1 MRVEKL
7 AEQENNTY
15 WASYQVPSYSYRFFL
30 NCDSHSR
37 PLRMLLFSRS
47 VMSDS
52 LWPHGLQHIRPPY
65 PSASPRFGLN
75 SGPLSPWCHP
85 IPSSSVAHFSSC
97 PHSSPAS
104 GPFPMS
110 QLFASGG
117 QTVGASALV
126 ISHPTNIQG
135 WFPLGLTGLIS
146 LLSKGLSRVF
156 SSTTIW
162 KHQFFGIQPTLRS
175 NSHIHRWLT
184 GKTIV
189 STIWAF
195 VAKVMSLLFNT
206 LSRFVMAFLPR
217 SKHF

>member
-15 WASYQVPSYSYRFFL
+15 WASYQVPSYFYRFFL

-156 SSTTIW
+156 SSTTVL
-162 KHQFFGIQPTLRS
+162 KHQFFWCSASFMFQL
-175 NSHIHRWLT
+175 SHLYMTT
-184 GKTIV
+184 GKTIAL
-189 STIWAF
+189 TIQTF
-195 VAKVMSLLFNT
+195 DSKVISLLFNILPS
-206 LSRFVMAFLPR
+206 LS
-217 SKHF
+217 

>member
-85 IPSSSVAHFSSC
+85 IPSSSVAYFSSC

-156 SSTTIW
+156 SSTTVL
-162 KHQFFGIQPTLRS
+162 KHQFFWRS
-175 NSHIHRWLT
+175 ASFMFQLSHLYMTT
-184 GKTIV
+184 GKTIAL
-189 STIWAF
+189 TIQTF
-195 VAKVMSLLFNT
+195 DSKVISLLFNILPS
-206 LSRFVMAFLPR
+206 LS
-217 SKHF
+217 

>member
-1 MRVEKL
+1 
-7 AEQENNTY
+7 
-15 WASYQVPSYSYRFFL
+15 
-30 NCDSHSR
+30 
-37 PLRMLLFSRS
+37 MLLFSRS

-52 LWPHGLQHIRPPY
+52 LWPHRLQHIRLPY

-75 SGPLSPWCHP
+75 SGPLSLWCHP
-85 IPSSSVAHFSSC
+85 IPSSSVAPFSSC
-97 PHSSPAS
+97 PHSFPAS

-156 SSTTIW
+156 SSTTVL
-162 KHQFFGIQPTLRS
+162 KHQFFWRS
-175 NSHIHRWLT
+175 ASFMFQLSHLYMTT
-184 GKTIV
+184 GKTIAL
-189 STIWAF
+189 TIQTF
-195 VAKVMSLLFNT
+195 DSKVISLLFNI
-206 LSRFVMAFLPR
+206 LP
-217 SKHF
+217 SLL

>member
-156 SSTTIW
+156 SSTTVL
-162 KHQFFGIQPTLRS
+162 KHQFFWRS
-175 NSHIHRWLT
+175 ASFMFQLSHLYMTT
-184 GKTIV
+184 GKTIAL
-189 STIWAF
+189 TIQTF
-195 VAKVMSLLFNT
+195 DSKVISLLFNILPS
-206 LSRFVMAFLPR
+206 LS
-217 SKHF
+217 

>member
-15 WASYQVPSYSYRFFL
+15 WASYQVPSYFYRFFL

-85 IPSSSVAHFSSC
+85 IPSSSVAYFSSC

-156 SSTTIW
+156 SSTTVL
-162 KHQFFGIQPTLRS
+162 KHQFFWRS
-175 NSHIHRWLT
+175 ASFMFQLSHLYMTT
-184 GKTIV
+184 GKTIAL
-189 STIWAF
+189 TIQTF
-195 VAKVMSLLFNT
+195 DRKVISLLFNILPS
-206 LSRFVMAFLPR
+206 LS
-217 SKHF
+217 

>member
-37 PLRMLLFSRS
+37 PLRMLLFSCS

-104 GPFPMS
+104 GPFPVS

-156 SSTTIW
+156 SSTTVL
-162 KHQFFGIQPTLRS
+162 KHQFFWRS
-175 NSHIHRWLT
+175 ASFMFQLSHLYMTT
-184 GKTIV
+184 GKTIAL
-189 STIWAF
+189 TIQTF
-195 VAKVMSLLFNT
+195 DSKVISLLFNILPS
-206 LSRFVMAFLPR
+206 LS
-217 SKHF
+217 